1 MLNPQGL
8 PGGGGL
14 GSDPLRETLG
24 RPALGN
30 SKSSSGRACVR
41 KDPPAAA
48 SASKGQPWVMTPR
61 TRDVYVVG

>member
-14 GSDPLRETLG
+14 GSDASRETLG

-30 SKSSSGRACVR
+30 GKSSSGRACVR
-41 KDPPAAA
+41 KGPPAAA
-48 SASKGQPWVMTPR
+48 SASEGRPWVMTPR
-61 TRDVYVVG
+61 TRAVYAIG